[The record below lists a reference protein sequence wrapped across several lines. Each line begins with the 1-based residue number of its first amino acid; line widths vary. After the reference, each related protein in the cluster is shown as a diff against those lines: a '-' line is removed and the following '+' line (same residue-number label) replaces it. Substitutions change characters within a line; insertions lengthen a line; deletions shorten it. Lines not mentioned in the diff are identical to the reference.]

1 MCSGDLFFS
10 SCRMPS
16 RQTMGGVC
24 ELEHLAQRKFYPV
37 PSQRY
42 SLAVLCQRLLS
53 RHVRA
58 LSTARANSYCCALH
72 SLLRA
77 VLHSTSESRTLTL

>member
-1 MCSGDLFFS
+1 
-10 SCRMPS
+10 
-16 RQTMGGVC
+16 MGGVC
-24 ELEHLAQRKFYPV
+24 ELEHLAQLKFHPA

-58 LSTARANSYCCALH
+58 LSTARAHPCPNPTT
-72 SLLRA
+72 RA
-77 VLHSTSESRTLTL
+77 SIPIVPYPGLTLPQRSTAVDA